1 MRKDRARSAG
11 EEARSEDATTAALP
25 FRMIERLVG
34 AALDLDPET
43 RDSLARFSGAV
54 VDLDITGA
62 GTLRLRIEGDRIRV
76 GPRDDNRAAD
86 VSIRGAPLSLLR
98 FALARDREALILDD
112 DVKLSGD
119 IGLAT
124 RLQQIAA
131 RIDVDVEEALAQ
143 RIGDAPAHE
152 FMRAARGF
160 RGWVQDVGS
169 SMLADLSEYMRHEA
183 AMTPL
188 GEEVKRFAQEVDDL
202 RDDVERLDARI
213 IRLQRWQARP
223 K

>member
-1 MRKDRARSAG
+1 MRKGGARSAG

-62 GTLRLRIEGDRIRV
+62 GTLRLRIEGDRIRA
-76 GPRDDNRAAD
+76 GPRDDDRAAD

-98 FALARDREALILDD
+98 FALARNREALILDD

-152 FMRAARGF
+152 FMRVARGF

-169 SMLADLSEYMRHEA
+169 SMLADMSEYVRHEA

-188 GEEVKRFAQEVDDL
+188 AEEVKRFAQEVDDL

-213 IRLQRWQARP
+213 IRLERSQARP

>member
-1 MRKDRARSAG
+1 MRKGGARSAG

-54 VDLDITGA
+54 VDLDIAGA
-62 GTLRLRIEGDRIRV
+62 GTLRLRIEGDRIRA
-76 GPRDDNRAAD
+76 GPRDDDRAAD

-98 FALARDREALILDD
+98 FALARNREALILDD

-152 FMRAARGF
+152 FMRVARGF

-169 SMLADLSEYMRHEA
+169 SMLADMSEYVRHEA

-188 GEEVKRFAQEVDDL
+188 AEEVKRFAQEVDDL

-213 IRLQRWQARP
+213 IRLERSQARP